1 MFHYISGEL
10 AFASQN
16 TAVIDVGGVGYKLTI
31 SGNTYENLPPR
42 HTATSKVKLY
52 TYMAVREDA
61 MDLFGFAS
69 IEEMEAF
76 KLIISVNGVGPK
88 IGIALLSEFAPNQL
102 YLYIGSNDPKALT
115 SAGGVGIKLAQ
126 RIVLELKDKVEKIGY
141 ISTADL
147 KPVKKP
153 QKSVSDEAIAA
164 LMSLGYN
171 KGEAS
176 LAVGKIEEDLP
187 TDKLIKEALKLLSR
201 GL

>member
-1 MFHYISGEL
+1 MIATLRGKLLYNDDNSLIVEC
-10 AFASQN
+10 
-16 TAVIDVGGVGYKLTI
+16 GGVGFRCITTSATLSAI
-31 SGNTYENLPPR
+31 SNIGDEIF
-42 HTATSKVKLY
+42 LY

-61 MDLFGFAS
+61 MDLFGFAT

-76 KLIISVNGVGPK
+76 KMIISVNGVGPK
-88 IGIALLSEFAPNQL
+88 IGIALLSEFTPNQL
-102 YLYIGSNDPKALT
+102 FLYIGSNDSKALT
-115 SAGGVGIKLAQ
+115 QANGVGIKLAQ
-126 RIVLELKDKVEKIGY
+126 RIVLELKDKVAKIGY

-153 QKSVSDEAIAA
+153 QKSVADEAIAA

-187 TDKLIKEALKLLSR
+187 TDKLIKEALKLLAR